1 MSDRKLSLYVWPKF
15 MPDYSAGLAFAIA
28 ETEEQAREMVS
39 FVKGFTPEDW
49 GVCLVYAMDHP
60 IAYAVSGGM

>member
-15 MPDYSAGLAFAIA
+15 MPEYSAGLAFAIA
-28 ETEEQAREMVS
+28 ETEEQAREMVIC
-39 FVKGFTPEDW
+39 FKGYTPEDW
-49 GVCLVYAMDHP
+49 GVCLVHDIGHP